1 MGSTTSKGTTRRRGR
16 ARELQP
22 ETAEKQRRC
31 MELAI
36 KGLTYQEIAEAEGYS
51 DHSSARWAVARG
63 FERAFDTAADQLR
76 PIYQGRA
83 ELLWMKGMTLLQEG
97 LDGSED
103 EEGEPTGPDL
113 DKVRVGAQIADR
125 ALGRLMRLSGL
136 DQAAVTVS
144 VGGSDLERL
153 KNEFAG
159 LLASPTLDAE
169 VVEVDDRG

>member
-1 MGSTTSKGTTRRRGR
+1 MGSTTTKGSPRRGR
-16 ARELQP
+16 ARALQVD
-22 ETAEKQRRC
+22 TADKQRRC

-36 KGLTYQEIAEAEGYS
+36 QGLTYDEIAEREGYA
-51 DHSSARWAVARG
+51 DHSGARQAVARG

-83 ELLWMKGMTLLQEG
+83 ELLWMKGMTLLQQG
-97 LDGSED
+97 LDGTED
-103 EEGEPTGPDL
+103 EDGEPTGPDL

-169 VVEVDDRG
+169 VVEVES